1 MNLKNKKVLITG
13 ATGGI
18 GKCLVEK
25 FYNFGSIIAAT
36 GTNEEKLKS
45 LKEKFPNIHCEK
57 FKLDEELESVLIQI
71 RAKTNKNKFVYISK
85 LSPDPKI
92 RSSHD
97 PIKIV
102 KRKKNFRKRNYEKT
116 SFLKPAN
123 VEGSFQ
129 LLKKNSSKLNPINK
143 LAARVVGIRNKK
155 DK

>member
-1 MNLKNKKVLITG
+1 MEINELKKKYKKINKKI
-13 ATGGI
+13 
-18 GKCLVEK
+18 
-25 FYNFGSIIAAT
+25 
-36 GTNEEKLKS
+36 EKLRNKYERLYKS
-45 LKEKFPNIHCEK
+45 EK

-102 KRKKNFRKRNYEKT
+102 KRKKNFRKRNYEKA

-155 DK
+155 NK

>member
-1 MNLKNKKVLITG
+1 MELSELIKKYKRTNKKI
-13 ATGGI
+13 
-18 GKCLVEK
+18 
-25 FYNFGSIIAAT
+25 
-36 GTNEEKLKS
+36 EKLRNKYERLYKS
-45 LKEKFPNIHCEK
+45 EK
-57 FKLDEELESVLIQI
+57 FKLDEELETILTQI
-71 RAKTNKNKFVYISK
+71 RLKTNKNKFVYISK

-92 RSSHD
+92 RFSQE

-155 DK
+155 NK

>member
-1 MNLKNKKVLITG
+1 MELSELKKKYKRINKKI
-13 ATGGI
+13 
-18 GKCLVEK
+18 
-25 FYNFGSIIAAT
+25 
-36 GTNEEKLKS
+36 EKLRNKYERLYKS
-45 LKEKFPNIHCEK
+45 EK
-57 FKLDEELESVLIQI
+57 FKLNEELQSVLIQI

-92 RSSHD
+92 RSSND

-123 VEGSFQ
+123 VEGSLQ
-129 LLKKNSSKLNPINK
+129 LLKKNNSKLNPINK

-155 DK
+155 R